1 MTALLEAEVTT
12 HPPARMVG
20 ILALP
25 AVGAAPT
32 ITRPRQAGTG
42 EEEEAAVTQI
52 TPLGTVGKEQEEEAA
67 AVMEAVAA
75 AVAAA
80 RAMHLLSLEG
90 LVAAVET
97 QA

>member
-42 EEEEAAVTQI
+42 EEEAAAVTQMTAI
-52 TPLGTVGKEQEEEAA
+52 RVMKEQE
-67 AVMEAVAA
+67 A
-75 AVAAA
+75 AVAAVTA
-80 RAMHLLSLEG
+80 AEAAAEAAAQALHL
-90 LVAAVET
+90 V
-97 QA
+97 

>member
-1 MTALLEAEVTT
+1 MTALSEAEVTT
-12 HPPARMVG
+12 HPPVLMVG
-20 ILALP
+20 TPALP
-25 AVGAAPT
+25 AVGAAQT

-42 EEEEAAVTQI
+42 AAAEAAVTQI